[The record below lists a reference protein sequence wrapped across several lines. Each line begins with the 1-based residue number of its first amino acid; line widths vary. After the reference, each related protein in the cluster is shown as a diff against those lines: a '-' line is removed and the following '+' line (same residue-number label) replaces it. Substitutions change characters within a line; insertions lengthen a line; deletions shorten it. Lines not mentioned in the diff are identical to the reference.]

1 MNGSSEKGRYVGLD
15 FLKAVAA
22 VLIVMHHYQQEAG
35 AVFATFNFYPASDS
49 QFNIGMLTILFFM
62 ISGFL
67 TEQQELGEAES
78 EMEKSLP
85 SKFWHK
91 CLRIYPMAVLSCCAY
106 VLIGVLDWAVTKNWH
121 WYAGGGGIWTFFC
134 SITLSAYMGIWESAG
149 LVNNAPL
156 WYLSA
161 LISAYATYYLLV
173 YFSRKCKIPRLLSEL
188 ILFLF
193 LCAART
199 QSLQLPF
206 FGNSWDQ
213 KGGIISFLFGALLCH
228 MAPYLPRKAK
238 RFLLMI
244 SGVTVVVLLSNRGDW
259 IENQWWV
266 QLFMLYPGIFLNA
279 LYLKDARD
287 SKCCQIIH
295 FLGKV
300 SYEVYLWHS
309 PLFMLEMLILD
320 ISGITIPCT
329 YGVIILFAIV
339 VELFAIP
346 LYLFLEKPLAYRM
359 KHYEWDKLKVV
370 DPV

>member
-1 MNGSSEKGRYVGLD
+1 
-15 FLKAVAA
+15 
-22 VLIVMHHYQQEAG
+22 
-35 AVFATFNFYPASDS
+35 
-49 QFNIGMLTILFFM
+49 
-62 ISGFL
+62 
-67 TEQQELGEAES
+67 
-78 EMEKSLP
+78 
-85 SKFWHK
+85 
-91 CLRIYPMAVLSCCAY
+91 
-106 VLIGVLDWAVTKNWH
+106 
-121 WYAGGGGIWTFFC
+121 
-134 SITLSAYMGIWESAG
+134 MGIWESAG

-173 YFSRKCKIPRLLSEL
+173 YFSRKCKVPRLLSEL

>member
-161 LISAYATYYLLV
+161 LISA
-173 YFSRKCKIPRLLSEL
+173 
-188 ILFLF
+188 
-193 LCAART
+193 
-199 QSLQLPF
+199 
-206 FGNSWDQ
+206 
-213 KGGIISFLFGALLCH
+213 
-228 MAPYLPRKAK
+228 
-238 RFLLMI
+238 
-244 SGVTVVVLLSNRGDW
+244 
-259 IENQWWV
+259 
-266 QLFMLYPGIFLNA
+266 
-279 LYLKDARD
+279 
-287 SKCCQIIH
+287 
-295 FLGKV
+295 
-300 SYEVYLWHS
+300 
-309 PLFMLEMLILD
+309 
-320 ISGITIPCT
+320 
-329 YGVIILFAIV
+329 
-339 VELFAIP
+339 
-346 LYLFLEKPLAYRM
+346 
-359 KHYEWDKLKVV
+359 
-370 DPV
+370 